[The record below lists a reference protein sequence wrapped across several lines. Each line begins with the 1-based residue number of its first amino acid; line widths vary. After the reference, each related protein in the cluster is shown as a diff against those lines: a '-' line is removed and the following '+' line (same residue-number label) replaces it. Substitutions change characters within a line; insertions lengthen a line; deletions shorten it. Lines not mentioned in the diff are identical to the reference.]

1 MRWNLTEEKAVAD
14 KIRVLLTEEE
24 VNKKISEVAAQINK
38 DYEGKEVHLICI
50 LKGGVFF
57 TCELA
62 KYITV
67 PVTIDFM
74 SVSSYGNS
82 MTSSGSITISQD
94 LIMSL
99 ENREV
104 LIIEDDN
111 DIRELLKEE
120 IGTYFEVEVAV
131 DGTSGF
137 EKARTYDA
145 DLIICDVLMPGMS
158 GFEVTKRLKSD
169 FATSHIPIILLT
181 ALSSPEKQLEGIESG
196 ADAYIS
202 KPFSIKFLLARAFR
216 LIEQR
221 EKLREKFSN
230 EPGIIHA
237 AMYST
242 DRDKEFT
249 DRLDIVLKANISRSD
264 FSVEEFAQL
273 MKLGRTVFYKKI
285 RGITGYSPNEYLR
298 IMRMKKAAELLLS
311 EEHLT
316 VAEVAYK
323 VGINDPFYFSK
334 CFKGQFGISPSV
346 YQKGG
351 EKTREEPE

>member
-1 MRWNLTEEKAVAD
+1 MKA
-14 KIRVLLTEEE
+14 
-24 VNKKISEVAAQINK
+24 
-38 DYEGKEVHLICI
+38 
-50 LKGGVFF
+50 
-57 TCELA
+57 
-62 KYITV
+62 
-67 PVTIDFM
+67 
-74 SVSSYGNS
+74 
-82 MTSSGSITISQD
+82 
-94 LIMSL
+94 
-99 ENREV
+99 
-104 LIIEDDN
+104 
-111 DIRELLKEE
+111 E

-249 DRLDIVLKANISRSD
+249 DRLDIILKANISRSD

-351 EKTREEPE
+351 TPREE

>member
-1 MRWNLTEEKAVAD
+1 M
-14 KIRVLLTEEE
+14 LLKEINEQAPALSERAPATLESPQPAIPL
-24 VNKKISEVAAQINK
+24 NKRK
-38 DYEGKEVHLICI
+38 
-50 LKGGVFF
+50 
-57 TCELA
+57 
-62 KYITV
+62 
-67 PVTIDFM
+67 
-74 SVSSYGNS
+74 
-82 MTSSGSITISQD
+82 
-94 LIMSL
+94 
-99 ENREV
+99 V

-120 IGTYFEVEVAV
+120 IGSYFEVEVAV

-249 DRLDIVLKANISRSD
+249 DRK
-264 FSVEEFAQL
+264 SV
-273 MKLGRTVFYKKI
+273 V
-285 RGITGYSPNEYLR
+285 
-298 IMRMKKAAELLLS
+298 
-311 EEHLT
+311 
-316 VAEVAYK
+316 
-323 VGINDPFYFSK
+323 
-334 CFKGQFGISPSV
+334 
-346 YQKGG
+346 
-351 EKTREEPE
+351 